1 MDGTEQKDERG
12 GVSVRALEIFVAA
25 LIMALATL
33 VMYDSWLIGAR
44 WGADGPQSGYFP
56 FYIGVLMFASSAIV
70 FVRALV
76 VRVVRRRFVEPQ
88 QFRSVL
94 MLLVPSIVYVAV
106 TAYIGIYVAS
116 ALYLTYFMRL
126 LGRYRWIV
134 VLPIA
139 IGVPVAMFFV
149 FEIWFLV
156 PLPKGPL
163 EDWLGY

>member
-12 GVSVRALEIFVAA
+12 GVSVRALELIVAA
-25 LIMALATL
+25 LIMTLAAL
-33 VMYDSWLIGAR
+33 VIYDSYLIGAR

-70 FVRALV
+70 LVRALV
-76 VRVVRRRFVEPQ
+76 VRTVRRRFVEPQ